1 MIKVEVVFDGDIILI
16 NGKEVRIFAE
26 YGYDAYT
33 YVDDL
38 EFEVLEEAIT
48 YCLENK

>member
-1 MIKVEVVFDGDIILI
+1 MIKVELVIDGDTILI
-16 NGKEVRIFAE
+16 NGKEVHIFAE
-26 YGYDAYT
+26 YGYEAYT

-38 EFEVLEEAIT
+38 EFEVLEEAIA